1 MTHIGFICLKNTNP
15 QISNCSI
22 ILLKMENLVNREK
35 WGQYLLVQKDRE
47 EVSPKLFI
55 PHNSEMVSSS
65 SLWRWWSS
73 SMTLITT

>member
-35 WGQYLLVQKDRE
+35 WGQYCSCKKIERKYHQSCSYHTIVKW
-47 EVSPKLFI
+47 F
-55 PHNSEMVSSS
+55 PH
-65 SLWRWWSS
+65 LHYGDGGPPP
-73 SMTLITT
+73 

>member
-1 MTHIGFICLKNTNP
+1 MGTI
-15 QISNCSI
+15 
-22 ILLKMENLVNREK
+22 
-35 WGQYLLVQKDRE
+35 LLVQKDRE